1 MESLPL
7 VLAITLGAAV
17 GSFLNVV
24 AYRLPQG
31 LSLLSPPSRCPH
43 CLTPL
48 KPWENVPVLGWLWLR
63 GRCGTCREAI
73 AGRYP
78 LVEALTALLF
88 AGLYL
93 SYGPSV
99 LTLGGWVFTSWLLA
113 LALIDLDTFTLPD
126 RLTQPGLVVG
136 LLFYSGA
143 TWAAGR
149 SPWEGLWQGVLGM
162 VVGLWLLELL
172 GLGASLILG
181 QTALGGGDPKLAAL
195 LGAWLGWKHLLVALG
210 LACLSGTLIGL
221 GGRAAGRL
229 RQGQRIPF
237 GPFLALGGILTLF
250 VGDRLLQWYLRWLLP
265 TA

>member
-7 VLAITLGAAV
+7 VLALVLGAAV

-31 LSLLSPPSRCPH
+31 LSLLSPASRCPH

-63 GRCGTCREAI
+63 GRCRTCGGAI

-93 SYGPSV
+93 CYGVSV
-99 LTLGGWVFTSWLLA
+99 LTLGGWVLTSWLLA

-136 LLFYSGA
+136 LAFYSSA

-149 SPWEGLWQGVLGM
+149 NPWDGLWQGLLGM

-210 LACLSGTLIGL
+210 LACLAGTLIGL

-229 RQGQRIPF
+229 RPGQRIPF

-250 VGDRLLQWYLRWLLP
+250 VGDRLLQWYLHWLLP